1 MSNKA
6 IAGQANLAPADWQEI
21 KAALA
26 AYKAAGM
33 MADLK
38 ASEHLAGM
46 TFAFAEELIGLA
58 EIGWEWREN
67 SALEKWFPIT
77 AQELAQA
84 QFRVRALEAEL
95 DEFMRYH
102 EEEVGRMFEISRDH
116 GTAVVMFRVDR
127 MQFMHLPAAE
137 LEARV
142 KMVAVQTLEAL
153 LAGTP
158 ARETFDRLVR
168 AWVQERMQKGGG
180 A

>member
-1 MSNKA
+1 MNEAETQKVTQKTAQAILDSPA
-6 IAGQANLAPADWQEI
+6 LSLAYQPIAGTPAGAEFAQAIQTLLD
-21 KAALA
+21 
-26 AYKAAGM
+26 
-33 MADLK
+33 
-38 ASEHLAGM
+38 
-46 TFAFAEELIGLA
+46 
-58 EIGWEWREN
+58 RE
-67 SALEKWFPIT
+67 A
-77 AQELAQA
+77 AQA
-84 QFRVRALEAEL
+84 QVRVRGLEAEL

-102 EEEVGRMFEISRDH
+102 EEEVSRMFEISRDH